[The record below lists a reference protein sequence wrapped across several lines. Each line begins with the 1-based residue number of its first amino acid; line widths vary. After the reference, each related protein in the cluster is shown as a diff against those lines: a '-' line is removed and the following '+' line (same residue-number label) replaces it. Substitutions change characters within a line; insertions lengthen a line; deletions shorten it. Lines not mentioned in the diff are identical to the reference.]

1 MRRPPD
7 GVDKAQTSGRLGQ
20 TFSNSI
26 AKKANTKNC
35 SQTSVGGCR
44 SVKGKR
50 DAPAE
55 LDEEDIPGQTTL
67 YGGGGAEI

>member
-1 MRRPPD
+1 MFNER
-7 GVDKAQTSGRLGQ
+7 
-20 TFSNSI
+20 I
-26 AKKANTKNC
+26 ADIHFRKKFNLINGGEEAKTKKSC